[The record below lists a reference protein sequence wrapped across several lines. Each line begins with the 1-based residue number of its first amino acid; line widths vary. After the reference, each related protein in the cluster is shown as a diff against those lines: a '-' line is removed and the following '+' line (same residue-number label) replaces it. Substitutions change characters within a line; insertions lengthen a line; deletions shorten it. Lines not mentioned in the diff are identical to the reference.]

1 MEILKKHGVF
11 CGTEYAKENLQFW
24 FEKGCI
30 YFIEKN
36 GDIKVMV
43 AFDVLE
49 GLASQNYGI
58 DKCIEEFIFPKY
70 STYSAISLTE
80 SMLLEIPRR
89 IAEEQ
94 KLGVLPLI
102 LSGIK
107 NDNGFT
113 QCRPVRDISP
123 CGYDF
128 DGRVVQFFVNI
139 GYHDEDITRSP
150 RYEFEARI
158 RSEAVATN
166 NFFKKIEAVNKV
178 KMIKDT

>member
-1 MEILKKHGVF
+1 
-11 CGTEYAKENLQFW
+11 
-24 FEKGCI
+24 
-30 YFIEKN
+30 
-36 GDIKVMV
+36 MV

-128 DGRVVQFFVNI
+128 DGRFVQFFVNI

>member
-1 MEILKKHGVF
+1 M
-11 CGTEYAKENLQFW
+11 
-24 FEKGCI
+24 
-30 YFIEKN
+30 
-36 GDIKVMV
+36 
-43 AFDVLE
+43 
-49 GLASQNYGI
+49 
-58 DKCIEEFIFPKY
+58 
-70 STYSAISLTE
+70 
-80 SMLLEIPRR
+80 EIPRR

-139 GYHDEDITRSP
+139 GYHDEDITRRS

-178 KMIKDT
+178 KMIKDK